1 MARMPEL
8 AGVNR
13 YLSMGAGGAGEAE
26 VPERRSNGRAGAGAV
41 RVSLVV
47 AVADNGVIG
56 RGGALPWHLPDD
68 LKHFKAVTL
77 GKAVLMGR
85 RTFESIG
92 RALPGRRNLV
102 MSRATGLAK
111 NQVGDVPRAA
121 ANVSAPVPAAAADGV
136 EYVGSV
142 EEACALIAPG
152 AADSAELCVIG
163 GAQVYALALPRAR
176 RIYLTRVH
184 AAVDGDVYFPA
195 ALSAASGGND
205 WREVER
211 VEHPA
216 DARHAHAMS
225 FVRLER

>member
-1 MARMPEL
+1 M
-8 AGVNR
+8 
-13 YLSMGAGGAGEAE
+13 S
-26 VPERRSNGRAGAGAV
+26 V

-56 RGGALPWHLPDD
+56 RAGGLPWHLPDD

-102 MSRATGLAK
+102 LSRARSLSGS
-111 NQVGDVPRAA
+111 
-121 ANVSAPVPAAAADGV
+121 VSGI
-136 EYVGSV
+136 EYVTSV
-142 EEACALIAPG
+142 EEGCALIARG
-152 AADSAELCVIG
+152 ARDSSDLCVIG
-163 GAQVYALALPRAR
+163 GAQVYELALPLAT

-184 AAVDGDVYFPA
+184 AVVEGDVYFPG
-195 ALSAASGGND
+195 ASPDGLGLPGN

-211 VEHPA
+211 SEHA
-216 DARHAHAMS
+216 SDARHAYAMS